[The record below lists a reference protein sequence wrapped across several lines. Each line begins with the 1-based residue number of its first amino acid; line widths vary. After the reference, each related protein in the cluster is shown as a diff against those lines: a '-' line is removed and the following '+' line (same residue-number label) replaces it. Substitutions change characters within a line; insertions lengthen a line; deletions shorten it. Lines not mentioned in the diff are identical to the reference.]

1 MSCVP
6 ISQTFQRIRTNRQGR
21 LRAKTRK
28 RKGDSESDFTEHIR
42 NAQCQSCP
50 VCHSRLQRTP
60 EEIAQH
66 VEECL
71 QKVRTAA
78 SQQLTPPPM
87 NCCTNSNTK
96 FGLFSLRMT
105 QTGAGSH
112 GQSRSEEEDETV
124 DVESYGDE
132 TSNCAVNLAS
142 QNNNNTIASKINAT
156 PRSHHPF
163 SAEEHMI
170 TSRSNLWQ
178 TPSNK
183 HPPNH
188 HRIGNSPSLHHSL
201 NCGPVPP
208 PPSSQIAPGGIFPG
222 SNESTGATPTS
233 SDQIAEYDQQNIEDA
248 SSGMRQHSSMG
259 GNTNIE
265 TDEDVIVD
273 NSNEDDVKKS
283 LKDSKRNE
291 KNR

>member
-1 MSCVP
+1 
-6 ISQTFQRIRTNRQGR
+6 
-21 LRAKTRK
+21 
-28 RKGDSESDFTEHIR
+28 
-42 NAQCQSCP
+42 
-50 VCHSRLQRTP
+50 
-60 EEIAQH
+60 
-66 VEECL
+66 
-71 QKVRTAA
+71 
-78 SQQLTPPPM
+78 M

-96 FGLFSLRMT
+96 FGIFSLRMT

-112 GQSRSEEEDETV
+112 SQSRSEEEDETV

-142 QNNNNTIASKINAT
+142 QNNNNSNNNNNNNNNNNTIASKIDAS

-170 TSRSNLWQ
+170 TSRSSMWQ
-178 TPSNK
+178 TPSSK

-188 HRIGNSPSLHHSL
+188 HRIGSSPSLHHSL
-201 NCGPVPP
+201 NCGPLPPPPPP
-208 PPSSQIAPGGIFPG
+208 PPSQAQPPNGAIFPG
-222 SNESTGATPTS
+222 SNESTGATSTS
-233 SDQIAEYDQQNIEDA
+233 NDQMTEYDQQNNDDT
-248 SSGMRQHSSMG
+248 SSGMRCSTQHSSMG

-273 NSNEDDVKKS
+273 NSNDEDVKKS
-283 LKDSKRNE
+283 LKDNKRME